1 MLFGSILAVDAQA
14 MVMVG
19 AIASV
24 SLLALAALYRALVIE
39 SFDVTF
45 LRVNAPRRL
54 ALIHGLFLALV
65 VVNLVAGFQI
75 LGTLMSVGLMMLPA
89 ASALL
94 GAQSAADAGDG
105 DGHRR
110 AFQRDWAGVVLL
122 RFAACRSGD
131 RAQRQRHLFRLDPV
145 WNARRHL
152 RLRAP
157 LRSAICK
164 EKV

>member
-89 ASALL
+89 ASAR
-94 GAQSAADAGDG
+94 AQSAADAGDG

-131 RAQRQRHLFRLDPV
+131 RAQRQRHLFVSILFGTRGGICAF
-145 WNARRHL
+145 ARR
-152 RLRAP
+152 
-157 LRSAICK
+157 
-164 EKV
+164 